1 MLGRGIT
8 KRAGTGS
15 SECVLQE
22 HGCATR
28 TCVNKAA
35 RDLGDLVVNGVGD
48 GNHLVR

>member
-1 MLGRGIT
+1 MLGRGIA

-28 TCVNKAA
+28 TVNKAA
-35 RDLGDLVVNGVGD
+35 RDLGESVVVNGVGRRES
-48 GNHLVR
+48 LS